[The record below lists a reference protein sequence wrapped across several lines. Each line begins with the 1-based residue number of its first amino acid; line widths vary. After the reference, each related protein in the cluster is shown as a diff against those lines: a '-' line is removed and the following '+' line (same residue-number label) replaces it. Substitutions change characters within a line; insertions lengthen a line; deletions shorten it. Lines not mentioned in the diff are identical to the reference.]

1 MLNDLSKVTQL
12 VSGRASSQ
20 AKAFELNPLLFP
32 MSKKKNCLF
41 GMRVREIS
49 HLLQE
54 EAGGGSP
61 AGRSCD
67 LLSFYLS

>member
-12 VSGRASSQ
+12 VSDRASSQ

-32 MSKKKNCLF
+32 MSKKICLF

-61 AGRSCD
+61 AGRSCG